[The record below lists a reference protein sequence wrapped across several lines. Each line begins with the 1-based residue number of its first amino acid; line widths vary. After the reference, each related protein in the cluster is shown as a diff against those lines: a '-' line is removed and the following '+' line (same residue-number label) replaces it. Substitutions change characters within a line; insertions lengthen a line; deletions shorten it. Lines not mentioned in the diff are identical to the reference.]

1 MSLPLAEILAVEANT
16 EASIIALLDSC
27 LPAPTTGAKLI
38 YPKRSARTADT
49 PRLEVM
55 VITGEAQKDH
65 EHVFQNKQSVY
76 DSWQCELQI
85 KVATNRTS
93 DQNSPTHSALLG
105 RVRAKLQR
113 AVAVAEWNQ
122 AATVLLVDIR
132 ELGTIDSFDD
142 GDNLDFSVLS
152 WFLFIQINPDAWPVN
167 L

>member
-49 PRLEVM
+49 
-55 VITGEAQKDH
+55 
-65 EHVFQNKQSVY
+65 
-76 DSWQCELQI
+76 
-85 KVATNRTS
+85 
-93 DQNSPTHSALLG
+93 
-105 RVRAKLQR
+105 
-113 AVAVAEWNQ
+113 
-122 AATVLLVDIR
+122 VLLVDIR